1 MSIPEKLELDKQ
13 RQYIQKVR
21 KKNEQKNKELGR
33 KLLFTVVTMGCPII
47 TKDMKSKIPATRAF
61 VLIKI

>member
-1 MSIPEKLELDKQ
+1 MSISEKLELEKQ

-21 KKNEQKNKELGR
+21 KKIEQKNKKLGR

-47 TKDMKSKIPATRAF
+47 TKDMMSKIPETRTF
-61 VLIKI
+61 F